1 MLPHANAISLPR
13 IALLWFA
20 GVSGLLGSIARAQ
33 ADEPAAEKFQ
43 YVRPAGAEF
52 IPETEFKL
60 ETATTG
66 RVITS
71 VTQQGQQ
78 KLTLVSR
85 YRGEEELLG
94 ASVTVLRAG
103 QPEESAEVR
112 VTGERGR
119 ILRRDLPDITLP
131 CPPGVIVTSAP
142 DWTDAFLAV
151 RRYRHRGPATQ
162 TFAGLWIHPQREPL
176 ELSIQLTKIGQDSVR
191 RGDEPEQLDRFRLV
205 LRAGTTY
212 TVWGNSQ
219 QQLVR
224 LLPARA
230 SGGGIVLRGWEE
242 ATRELRD

>member
-1 MLPHANAISLPR
+1 MLPHAMTISIAR
-13 IALLWFA
+13 IALLLLV
-20 GVSGLLGSIARAQ
+20 GVSGLLGRIARAQ
-33 ADEPAAEKFQ
+33 TDEPAAELFQ
-43 YVRPAGAEF
+43 YVRPAGSEF

-60 ETATTG
+60 ETMTTG
-66 RVITS
+66 LVITS

-85 YRGEEELLG
+85 YRGEQELLQ
-94 ASVTVLRAG
+94 ASVAVLRAG

-119 ILRRDLPDITLP
+119 ILRGDLPVVTLP

-151 RRYRHRGPATQ
+151 RRYRHMGPATQ

-176 ELSIQLTKIGQDSVR
+176 ELSIQLTKIGQVSVR
-191 RGDEPEQLDRFRLV
+191 RGEEPQQLDRFRLI

-224 LLPARA
+224 LLPAKA
-230 SGGGIVLRGWEE
+230 SSGGIMLQGWED